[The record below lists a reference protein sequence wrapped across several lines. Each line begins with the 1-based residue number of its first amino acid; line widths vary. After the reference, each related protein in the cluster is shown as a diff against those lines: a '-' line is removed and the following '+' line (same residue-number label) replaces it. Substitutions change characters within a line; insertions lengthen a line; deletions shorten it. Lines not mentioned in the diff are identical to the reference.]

1 LLPNYFLMK
10 KPRLIFYLIFFL
22 LQLGMF
28 TFSLV
33 VEDRKNDFE
42 FLFSLHGFIP
52 SLKYVTFIGLILLII
67 DFVWY
72 NITLNSHSK
81 ELEHL
86 KSEHNSIKAKLF
98 DMQVAVKEANVISDP
113 QLPEEE
119 ENTEDPSNETS

>member
-1 LLPNYFLMK
+1 MK

-22 LQLGMF
+22 LHLGMF
-28 TFSLV
+28 TFSLL
-33 VEDRKNDFE
+33 VENRKNDFD

-52 SLKYVTFIGLILLII
+52 YLKFVTFIGLILLII

-72 NITLNSHSK
+72 NITLNNHSK

-86 KSEHNSIKAKLF
+86 KREHNSIKAKLF
-98 DMQVAVKEANVISDP
+98 DMQEAIKKADVISDP

-119 ENTEDPSNETS
+119 ENTEESSNETS

>member
-1 LLPNYFLMK
+1 MK

-98 DMQVAVKEANVISDP
+98 DMQEAIKEANVISEP
-113 QLPEEE
+113 QQPKEESKE
-119 ENTEDPSNETS
+119 ESSNETS

>member
-1 LLPNYFLMK
+1 MLPNNFLMK

-22 LQLGMF
+22 LHLGMF

-33 VEDRKNDFE
+33 VENYKNDFE

-52 SLKYVTFIGLILLII
+52 SLKFVTFIGLILLII

-72 NITLNSHSK
+72 NITLNNHSK

-86 KSEHNSIKAKLF
+86 KREHNSIKAKLF
-98 DMQVAVKEANVISDP
+98 DMQEAIKEADVISEP
-113 QLPEEE
+113 QLPEEKSKE
-119 ENTEDPSNETS
+119 ESSNETS